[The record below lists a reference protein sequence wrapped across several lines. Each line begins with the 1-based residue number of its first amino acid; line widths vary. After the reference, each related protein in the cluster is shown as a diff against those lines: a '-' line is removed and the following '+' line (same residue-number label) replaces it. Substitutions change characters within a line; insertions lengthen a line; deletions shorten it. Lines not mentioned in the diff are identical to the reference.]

1 MFFWSQDKE
10 IQNIEISNTF
20 EFSDKTVNLSSLM
33 AFKYKNNLQNADSN
47 YFSKSLYL
55 LEDSVIGNNKTY
67 FNISGNMDIQTLI
80 IVV

>member
-1 MFFWSQDKE
+1 
-10 IQNIEISNTF
+10 
-20 EFSDKTVNLSSLM
+20 M

-67 FNISGNMDIQTLI
+67 FNIETWIIQTLI
-80 IVV
+80 IVI